1 MVGLTIK
8 LTPNPAASNI
18 AVAIIPTNCTKPW
31 LQRAGSNGMSASGK
45 PYILTARQKSLS
57 PRLVKNAQMQGSSF
71 DKLRINSPEE

>member
-1 MVGLTIK
+1 MFTSV
-8 LTPNPAASNI
+8 
-18 AVAIIPTNCTKPW
+18 
-31 LQRAGSNGMSASGK
+31 K

>member
-1 MVGLTIK
+1 M
-8 LTPNPAASNI
+8 
-18 AVAIIPTNCTKPW
+18 TKMLKKPGFYDGIQ
-31 LQRAGSNGMSASGK
+31 LIQSHLYATTGSASGK